1 MEEDTNF
8 ETELQSALTAKQD
21 WYNKTRLPEL
31 LENYRL
37 LFSCV
42 KKLNELFVSKSLID
56 ADPYKFDKRISE
68 ISVPSSEPF
77 SESEIPAVMGSRLSE
92 YETMLDF
99 ICTYFRFS
107 VENFTIPI
115 IKSLMEINTV
125 FAWNNLSASNTKANT
140 RGLSEILNKIKTNM
154 TNISLSVINDNTE
167 KCAQAVTAINAMLA
181 ELADFQKELYKG
193 RLRKD
198 LFTHPDF
205 DKEKAVS
212 GAENELAEIKRLYP
226 KVIGKKNFYIE
237 LVNEIVGEDHSSK
250 KQELRANLLKKL
262 EIKNDVKKVK
272 KKEVDSKE
280 YLMISVTAIGGLS
293 PILSQLYQKLTENF
307 SILFTKKK
315 TLGSMLKAAFR
326 SMFGIKEPEKIV
338 NVVVTNPK
346 TAIKTQHRIKV
357 NELMIDIAQ
366 KQRIY
371 GAFATKGPEFEK
383 IKAASE
389 DSVLTFVN
397 KQISENQTL
406 YTKIEALDEYFKN
419 NVEAAQRP
427 KIKGMKIDLSSYK
440 GAIININK
448 KRGEYVSYKEDLE
461 QMRKLGIS
469 NDE

>member
-8 ETELQSALTAKQD
+8 DIKLQSALMAKQD
-21 WYNKTRLPEL
+21 WYNTTRLPEL
-31 LENYRL
+31 LESYRL

-68 ISVPSSEPF
+68 ISVPENTPF
-77 SESEIPAVMGSRLSE
+77 SENELPAVMGARLSE

-107 VENFTIPI
+107 VENFTIPV
-115 IKSLMEINTV
+115 IKTMLEINNV
-125 FAWNNLSASNTKANT
+125 FAWNNLSVAHAKPNTK
-140 RGLSEILNKIKTNM
+140 GLSEILNKIKTNM
-154 TNISLSVINDNTE
+154 TNISLSVISDNSE
-167 KCAQAVTAINAMLA
+167 NCSKSVAKINALLS

-205 DKEKAVS
+205 DKEKASS

-237 LVNEIVGEDHSSK
+237 LINEIIEEDHSANKEDLRSK
-250 KQELRANLLKKL
+250 LLEKL
-262 EIKNDVKKVK
+262 EVKAEVKKVV
-272 KKEVDSKE
+272 KKEVDPKE
-280 YLMISVTAIGGLS
+280 YLITAVLAIGGLA
-293 PILSQLYQKLTENF
+293 PILSLLFQKLTENF
-307 SILFTKKK
+307 GILYAKKNSF
-315 TLGSMLKAAFR
+315 GAILKAFFR
-326 SMFGIKEPEKIV
+326 RLFGLKEPEKIV
-338 NVVVTNPK
+338 TVVVTNPK
-346 TAIKTQHRIKV
+346 TAMKTQHKIKV
-357 NELMIDIAQ
+357 NELMGDIEH

-371 GAFATKGPEFEK
+371 ASFAANGPELEK
-383 IKAASE
+383 IKSAAE
-389 DSVLTFVN
+389 DVVLSFVN
-397 KQISENQTL
+397 KQISENQQL
-406 YTKIEALDEYFKN
+406 YTKIDALDEYFKN
-419 NVEAAQRP
+419 NVEQSQRA

-461 QMRKLGIS
+461 QMKKLGIK
-469 NDE
+469 NE